1 MPPGAIQPGGDPT
14 DTTLDWGLWWN
25 GTGIANEVFDPAV
38 SSSNNIPGSI
48 HVTISLPGAAAN
60 PGAGANLC
68 FGDFIAPNIGN
79 NNWLGADKSSAVDF
93 ALYSALS
100 FDILVNITTSSN
112 NDIPINLYSWNYD
125 QVQIGSVPLP
135 ATTGWQHISI
145 PIPNTFTFG
154 DTNALPPNGTAWGFY
169 NWYPNTPPA
178 YSDFWIDNVQLV
190 GAGYIPPPTLTPPV
204 KAVHG
209 LNVFASTDQNLT
221 YDRQEAVLV
230 ASNGLSWIGNAS
242 AAHPVTYSFGISG
255 FPSGDPNI
263 LYNTPAY
270 LFLVPN
276 PAAVDNAPDWGETNA
291 VTVRVQSTP
300 NGGGQMQFQY
310 KVNEPNN
317 QLMYF
322 GQNPYT
328 NTPGSWDGVTPNY
341 FESGNLA
348 TVQSAKLFGT
358 WTIEFTSDTN
368 GTLIGPDGTTAA
380 FIVPPYNARYFAE
393 TNGFNVYL
401 GMQANVTTVLNQA
414 VVYSSFAVSNVP
426 SACSDNFLTDATLNT
441 NLWSVA
447 PSTRPAGVLV
457 VPSNALYWVGWTL
470 PATDFS
476 LADSGTLTPHPVWNN
491 VATYT
496 PIPMVKIEQQLISA
510 NELPAGNAAF
520 FSLVKRSPTQLLV
533 LLPGETNAPN
543 TATGKT
549 GTPDPVDLI
558 AAGGEVVIT
567 ILAVDANWYPV
578 AGNADSVEI
587 TSSDLGGY
595 TLGANPVAL
604 SNGSAQMTWYFA
616 TEGPQTITAT
626 DMTNPSI
633 TPNTDTVSVLN
644 Q

>member
-1 MPPGAIQPGGDPT
+1 MKIERSVKLFSVVFGLSLAGWPAATDAQTTTIPMPPGAIQPGGDPT

-368 GTLIGPDGTTAA
+368 GTLGPMGRPPPLSSLRTT
-380 FIVPPYNARYFAE
+380 R
-393 TNGFNVYL
+393 
-401 GMQANVTTVLNQA
+401 
-414 VVYSSFAVSNVP
+414 
-426 SACSDNFLTDATLNT
+426 ATLPKRMGSMSIWACKQT
-441 NLWSVA
+441 SP
-447 PSTRPAGVLV
+447 PS
-457 VPSNALYWVGWTL
+457 
-470 PATDFS
+470 
-476 LADSGTLTPHPVWNN
+476 
-491 VATYT
+491 
-496 PIPMVKIEQQLISA
+496 
-510 NELPAGNAAF
+510 
-520 FSLVKRSPTQLLV
+520 
-533 LLPGETNAPN
+533 
-543 TATGKT
+543 
-549 GTPDPVDLI
+549 
-558 AAGGEVVIT
+558 
-567 ILAVDANWYPV
+567 
-578 AGNADSVEI
+578 
-587 TSSDLGGY
+587 
-595 TLGANPVAL
+595 
-604 SNGSAQMTWYFA
+604 
-616 TEGPQTITAT
+616 
-626 DMTNPSI
+626 
-633 TPNTDTVSVLN
+633 
-644 Q
+644 